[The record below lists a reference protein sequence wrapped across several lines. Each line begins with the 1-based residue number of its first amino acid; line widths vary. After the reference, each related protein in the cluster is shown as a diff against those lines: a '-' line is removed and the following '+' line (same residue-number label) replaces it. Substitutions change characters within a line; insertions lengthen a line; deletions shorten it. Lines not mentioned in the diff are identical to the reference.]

1 MANAEEKKKVLEEIN
16 NELKELSLESKTEAF
31 SDLGKIAVGE
41 SITYKQVPSLI
52 AEYKQAIEFN
62 LKLFEMGKFFK
73 KIITSQGIVKSKDL
87 VPTSFKGVYGIIN
100 IKSAQN
106 AIKAILDEGKFFIYL
121 NNKYSGFIDFD
132 NKTINDSKNKKIGR
146 IERKTA
152 YFTEI
157 LTYEKTIT
165 CPIFSDGEKICD
177 LKVQS
182 GFSDLLR
189 WIFGKKVG
197 TFENLSGNLS
207 DEWKA
212 FLISL
217 AVFERIY
224 IEFVNFKVS
233 TRRSPFRRHEFHSHF
248 NRM

>member
-1 MANAEEKKKVLEEIN
+1 MANADEKKKLLEEIN
-16 NELKELSLESKTEAF
+16 KELKELSLESKTEAF
-31 SDLGKIAVGE
+31 SDLGKIGVWE

-62 LKLFEMGKFFK
+62 LNLFEMRKFFK
-73 KIITSQGIVKSKDL
+73 TIITSQGIVKSRDL
-87 VPTSFKGVYGIIN
+87 LPTSFKEVYGIIN

-106 AIKAILDEGKFFIYL
+106 AIKAVLDEGKFFIYL
-121 NNKYSGFIDFD
+121 NSKYIGFIDFN

-146 IERKTA
+146 IERKAA

-157 LTYEKTIT
+157 LIYVRTIT
-165 CPIFSDGEKICD
+165 YPIFSDREKICD
-177 LKVQS
+177 LKLQS
-182 GFSDLLR
+182 GFSDFLKL
-189 WIFGKKVG
+189 IFGKKVG

-207 DEWKA
+207 NEWKA

-233 TRRSPFRRHEFHSHF
+233 AGQRSFRHGEFHSHF
-248 NRM
+248 NRR